1 MLIFSIRPWAVP
13 PPGLRMFG
21 FLLLVWLV
29 LTGLQ
34 AEGLRSPHVAFQ
46 LLLWG
51 RGPASTPWSALPSL
65 SFPTWGQTERGCWFE
80 YVPHLTL
87 GRQQI
92 GQGPH
97 PQLWTLR
104 TSYSQNIHGTA
115 AGAELGLPGVMLFPS
130 LLPAVFWVYNQGE
143 KCVCVWECW
152 TERQRQTQRQTARD
166 TDRWLHR
173 WAGLCQRLV
182 RWVFLPILLLPS
194 LVSRPLPSNIYWV
207 PTVLQPHTR
216 WLAHLYVS
224 LKLSSLL
231 MSRLG

>member
-1 MLIFSIRPWAVP
+1 MSCPTPGPEDVWFPPSCLARSYRSAGWRAPVP
-13 PPGLRMFG
+13 PCGIPAPALRPGPCLHTLKCSAFPVISYMRSD
-21 FLLLVWLV
+21 W
-29 LTGLQ
+29 
-34 AEGLRSPHVAFQ
+34 EGLLIWIRSPPHF
-46 LLLWG
+46 G
-51 RGPASTPWSALPSL
+51 SPADRAGSSSSALDPAYILQPKYSWNSSRSRTGASRGDALPISAPSRLL
-65 SFPTWGQTERGCWFE
+65 SLE
-80 YVPHLTL
+80 
-87 GRQQI
+87 
-92 GQGPH
+92 
-97 PQLWTLR
+97 
-104 TSYSQNIHGTA
+104 
-115 AGAELGLPGVMLFPS
+115 PGEEV
-130 LLPAVFWVYNQGE
+130 
-143 KCVCVWECW
+143 CVCVWECW